1 MKDSQGSQR
10 ERLLALFRDRAL
22 MRASE
27 LKEAGITPDAIAR
40 AVEDGDLE
48 RLSRGLYQRCKVDLH
63 RHHALAVAAMRVPRG
78 VVAMISALGFHGVID
93 EEHPRVWMAIGP
105 GDWAPGPACPPL
117 RIVRFSDPWR
127 RQGIEHHPIGGTNV
141 PIYALAKTLADV
153 FRHPRLIERDI
164 GVEALRRAIGERKA
178 TPEAIEDAA
187 RAGGVW
193 PVMRPFVEPFLL
205 RRSA

>member
-105 GDWAPGPACPPL
+105 GDWAPGPASVHPCASCVSAIPGGGRGSSIIQSAAPMS
-117 RIVRFSDPWR
+117 RSMRWPR
-127 RQGIEHHPIGGTNV
+127 RWPMC
-141 PIYALAKTLADV
+141 
-153 FRHPRLIERDI
+153 F
-164 GVEALRRAIGERKA
+164 A
-178 TPEAIEDAA
+178 T
-187 RAGGVW
+187 RV
-193 PVMRPFVEPFLL
+193 
-205 RRSA
+205 